1 MLGTDDMLIPVLE
14 KPCTIYHCLRYQ
26 NNLEPSSTFHHCL
39 RYQNN
44 LELSSTD
51 VLAAR

>member
-1 MLGTDDMLIPVLE
+1 MFIPVLE
-14 KPCTIYHCLRYQ
+14 KPCTIHHCLWYQ
-26 NNLEPSSTFHHCL
+26 HNLEPSSTFHHFL
-39 RYQNN
+39 RYQSN